1 MPILPVLDL
10 MQGQI
15 VRGVAGRRAEYRP
28 IESGLVRSTDP
39 VAVALALQKQFG
51 FDEFYLA
58 DLDAIKDGEPNLAVY
73 RELQMEGFRLW
84 VDAGLRGR
92 HSTAL
97 KMLIIA
103 NVSRI
108 IIGLETIDDPDD
120 MSHIVHRLG
129 ADRAVFS
136 LDLKEGKPLCRSA
149 NWHTDD
155 PFAIARRAIEGMGL
169 RRLIVLDLA
178 RVGVATGAGTEELCA
193 RIKQAYPDVML
204 IAGGGVRNIDDVK
217 RLRGLGVEH
226 ILVASA
232 LHDGRIAPADMPISE
247 PEA

>member
-10 MQGQI
+10 MQGKI
-15 VRGVAGRRAEYRP
+15 VRGVAGQRDEYRP
-28 IESGLVRSTDP
+28 IASKLVRSAAP
-39 VAVALALQKQFG
+39 VAVALALQQQFG

-58 DLDAIKDGEPNLAVY
+58 DLDAIQDGDPSLSVY

-84 VDAGLRGR
+84 VDAGLRSR
-92 HSTAL
+92 NSRAL

-103 NVSRI
+103 NVTRI

-136 LDLKEGKPLCRSA
+136 LDLKEGKPLGRLA
-149 NWHTDD
+149 HWQTDD
-155 PFAIARRAIEGMGL
+155 PFAIARRAIEGMGI
-169 RRLIVLDLA
+169 RRMIVLDLA
-178 RVGVATGAGTEELCA
+178 RVGVGGGAGTEELCA
-193 RIKQAYPDVML
+193 RIKKAYPEVSM

-217 RLRGLGVEH
+217 RLNALGVEH
-226 ILVASA
+226 VLVASA
-232 LHDGRIAPADMPISE
+232 LHDGRISPQMLRGV
-247 PEA
+247 